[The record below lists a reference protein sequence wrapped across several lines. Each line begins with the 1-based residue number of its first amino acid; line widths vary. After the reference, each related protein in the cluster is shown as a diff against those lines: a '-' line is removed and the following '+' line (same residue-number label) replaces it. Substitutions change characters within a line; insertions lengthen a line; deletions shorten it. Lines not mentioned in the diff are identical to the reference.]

1 MRLNHKKISEY
12 IDDLNNALQRYTIC
26 IWNQAGKYQKDNLF
40 DNDENNIKFDV
51 HLPSNN
57 KDFLTVIIDDYIPLN
72 QEASYHVIASQRLTQ
87 APAINTIYTLTL
99 KLNVFKLKK
108 ELNRLAEQGYKIILD
123 SDESEDNED
132 IILKLSSTKRKGLFG
147 KADKVHKAIERG
159 YIDVLVDIKSMPTIE
174 GRVNT
179 KAFPYSELN
188 ATTSQTVDI
197 INVEE

>member
-1 MRLNHKKISEY
+1 MRFNHKKISEY
-12 IDDLNNALQRYTIC
+12 IADLDNALHRYTIC
-26 IWNQAGKYQKDNLF
+26 IWNQSGKIQKDNLF
-40 DNDENNIKFDV
+40 DDNEHNIKFDIY
-51 HLPSNN
+51 LPSN
-57 KDFLTVIIDDYIPLN
+57 DSDYPTVIIDDYIPLN

-132 IILKLSSTKRKGLFG
+132 IILNLSSTKRKGLFG

-179 KAFPYSELN
+179 KAFPYSELD
-188 ATTSQTVDI
+188 ATASQTVDI

>member
-99 KLNVFKLKK
+99 KLNAFHLTK
-108 ELNRLAEQGYKIILD
+108 ELNRIAAPGYKIIHD
-123 SDESEDNED
+123 SDESGEYGE
-132 IILKLSSTKRKGLFG
+132 IFFKIF
-147 KADKVHKAIERG
+147 
-159 YIDVLVDIKSMPTIE
+159 
-174 GRVNT
+174 
-179 KAFPYSELN
+179 
-188 ATTSQTVDI
+188 
-197 INVEE
+197 